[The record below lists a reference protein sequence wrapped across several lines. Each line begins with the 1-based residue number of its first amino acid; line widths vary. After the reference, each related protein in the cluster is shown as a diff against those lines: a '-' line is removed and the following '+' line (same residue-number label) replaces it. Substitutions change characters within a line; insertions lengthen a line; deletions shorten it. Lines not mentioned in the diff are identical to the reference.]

1 MTVNFIGIG
10 KLSPGCVISTGS
22 PGNIDRLARTG
33 YARISRQDLLASN
46 GKNKKRIKIKRA
58 LRLTMASLGLA
69 SNGKNKK
76 RIKIKRALRLSIQL

>member
-58 LRLTMASLGLA
+58 LRLSTGLA
-69 SNGKNKK
+69 TG
-76 RIKIKRALRLSIQL
+76 LSPKGCQPATAKTKSE